1 MGTPLAVCYQVGG
14 DDCLTG
20 FNDGWTTF
28 AEANG
33 GGALLPGLIRGRSL
47 CEFVSDPTTAYL
59 YRAMMK
65 RLRAGAHAIEFE
77 IRCDSP
83 DRRRQLRME
92 IAGAPGGV
100 IAFTATSVREETR
113 PPVAVLDVTRER
125 TDDLL
130 AVCAWCMRA
139 RLSPGT
145 WVDIES
151 AVRSLDL
158 FLADQLP
165 RLTHGMCESC
175 LEAMLPLAERSGGA
189 RDAMVRLGPLGE
201 RKRRPT

>member
-1 MGTPLAVCYQVGG
+1 LTVCYQVGG

-28 AEANG
+28 AEENM

-47 CEFVSDPTTAYL
+47 WDFISDPTTAHL
-59 YRAMMK
+59 YQAMMK
-65 RLRAGAHAIEFE
+65 RIRGGVPRIEFE

-92 IAGAPGGV
+92 IAGAPHGV
-100 IAFTATSVREETR
+100 IAFTVTTVREEAR
-113 PPVAVLDVTRER
+113 PPVALLDVTRER

-145 WVDIES
+145 WVEIES
-151 AVRSLDL
+151 AVRSLNL

-175 LEAMLPLAERSGGA
+175 LEAMRPLADASGGGNHA
-189 RDAMVRLGPLGE
+189 KISLGPLDE
-201 RKRRPT
+201 RKRRLT